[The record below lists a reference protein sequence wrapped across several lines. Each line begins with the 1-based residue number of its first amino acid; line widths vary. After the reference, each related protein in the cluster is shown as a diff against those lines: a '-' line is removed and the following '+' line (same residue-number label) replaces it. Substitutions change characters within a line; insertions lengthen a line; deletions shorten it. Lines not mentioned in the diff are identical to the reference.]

1 LLAIF
6 SSTHQAHCL
15 GQSPAK
21 MRETVKGSSSNPRRE
36 PPFDKL
42 ELFGFLVA
50 APAGSYARQV
60 IHARGTDFAPDE
72 SFIASFRDANFQE
85 ILSETRPQTLKVFP
99 ADRAAA
105 YVLLRQAWEAK
116 QNRQIAAASESYRHA
131 LRLVADSA
139 TLHLAYAA
147 NLQLE
152 RNFPEAESQARQS
165 LRLWPENAVAHASL
179 ALSLTAQRQFLEAES
194 ESREALRIFPGDHAA
209 SYALSLS
216 LARQHKYEEAIPV
229 LQDAIADLPKIPEL
243 RKLLGTC
250 LFETGEIDKG
260 ISQLNWYV
268 KNMPDDAEGHYYLG
282 AALRSRDFSQE
293 ARFQFAEAFRLQP
306 NNPQYEAAAHPD
318 TTQSATGAGSP
329 AIPESGSS
337 ISENIYTNNF
347 FGFTYEFP
355 KDWATMGSGVAR
367 SALELA
373 GASILTGDPT
383 DEDVRKAASR
393 KIHPLLYVVEGRVGN
408 QPSSTKSVLVSAFD
422 AGSAMEMTP
431 ESVVESFAQRYK
443 QVGMSIKSIG
453 TPYQLTIGGRSFWKG
468 TFAIQK
474 AVGTVY
480 GSQFV
485 TTDKGY
491 LVRFSV
497 SGPDL
502 ASLHEIEKSLE
513 SVRFIA
519 GSN

>member
-1 LLAIF
+1 MLAIF

-15 GQSPAK
+15 GQSPGK
-21 MRETVKGSSSNPRRE
+21 IQETSKDSSSNPRQE

-50 APAGSYARQV
+50 APSDSYARQV
-60 IHARGTDFAPDE
+60 IHARGSDFAPDE
-72 SFIASFRDANFQE
+72 SFIASFRDAGFQE
-85 ILSETRPQTLKVFP
+85 ILRGVRPRTSKVFS

-105 YVLLRQAWEAK
+105 YELLRQAWTAK
-116 QNRQIAAASESYRHA
+116 QNRQLVVASENYRQA
-131 LRLVADSA
+131 LRLVPDSA
-139 TLHLAYAA
+139 TLHLAFAS

-152 RNFPEAESQARQS
+152 RNFPEAEAQARQS

-179 ALSLTAQRQFLEAES
+179 ALSLTAQKQFLEAES
-194 ESREALRIFPGDHAA
+194 ESREALRIFPEDHSAM
-209 SYALSLS
+209 YALSLS
-216 LARQHKYEEAIPV
+216 LAHEHKYEAAIPV
-229 LQDAIADLPKIPEL
+229 LQNAIAGLPKMPEL
-243 RKLLGTC
+243 RKLLGIS

-282 AALRSRDFSQE
+282 AALRSRDLSQE
-293 ARFQFAEAFRLQP
+293 AHSQFAEAFRLQP
-306 NNPQYEAAAHPD
+306 NIPQYEAAAHPD
-318 TTQSATGAGSP
+318 ITQNATGAGSP

-337 ISENIYTNNF
+337 ISENVYTNNF
-347 FGFTYEFP
+347 FGFRYEFP
-355 KDWATMGSGVAR
+355 KAWATMSLDAAR
-367 SALELA
+367 AALEFA

-393 KIHPLLYVVEGRVGN
+393 RIHPLLYVVEGSVGN

-422 AGSAMEMTP
+422 AGLAMEMTP
-431 ESVVESFAQRYK
+431 ESLVEKFAQRYK
-443 QVGMSIKSIG
+443 QTGMSIKSIG
-453 TPYQLTIGGRSFWKG
+453 TPYKLMIGDRIFWKG
-468 TFAIQK
+468 TFAMQK
-474 AVGTVY
+474 AAGTVY

-491 LVRFSV
+491 LLRFSV

-513 SVRFIA
+513 SVRFID
-519 GSN
+519 GPK